1 MSKKKGHT
9 KAKEY
14 KKSQKSVKE
23 ENLTAKEQEDNQQ
36 EQLAK
41 DENLANEEAK
51 EQVADEKSE
60 LQKCQEELSEQKD
73 KFLRAYA
80 EFENMK
86 KRLEKEKANAVAFAN
101 ESFAKDL
108 LSVIDSFES
117 ALATIEKIEGDETVE
132 KIKEGMALTYEQLTK
147 VLKKHGVEE
156 IENEGVFDPHVHQ
169 VIQQVESEAHE
180 KNEIV
185 DVYQKGYKLKDRVL
199 RPSMVTTK
207 K

>member
-1 MSKKKGHT
+1 MNEDKKQSKTEKGRDE
-9 KAKEY
+9 K
-14 KKSQKSVKE
+14 VRE
-23 ENLTAKEQEDNQQ
+23 ENEERKEQETS
-36 EQLAK
+36 
-41 DENLANEEAK
+41 
-51 EQVADEKSE
+51 SE
-60 LQKCQEELSEQKD
+60 EELEACRKELEETKD
-73 KFLRAYA
+73 KYLRAHA
-80 EFENMK
+80 DFENMK

-101 ESFAKDL
+101 ESFATDL

-117 ALATIEKIEGDETVE
+117 ALSAIDQIQGDETVE
-132 KIKEGMALTYEQLTK
+132 KIKEGMALTYEQMIK

-169 VIQQVESEAHE
+169 VVQQVESEAHE